1 METKLGEKTP
11 PFEKN
16 GPPHGD
22 HKPPQG
28 RPPGPPGMP
37 MNLKPGELLTIKE
50 SLKQISFLSVPIFS

>member
-1 METKLGEKTP
+1 METKPGEKRP

-28 RPPGPPGMP
+28 RPPGPPGP
-37 MNLKPGELLTIKE
+37 PINLKPGETLTIKE